1 MTALNSIMLIGWS
14 KDSIMLIGWSK
25 ALTFEV
31 LRSTQSDK
39 SRR

>member
-1 MTALNSIMLIGWS
+1 MTALN
-14 KDSIMLIGWSK
+14 SIMLIGWSK